1 MSKWHLRIEGTDYG
15 PYSLEQ
21 LVQYAGEGR
30 ISPGSFV
37 RQDPSPAWLDAREI
51 PELAEFLT
59 LNSEISITAAKSEPP
74 PAPEAKKPRR
84 KSLLRRPL
92 FWIFFFLVLVLVVV
106 YLGFVI
112 ITNLPY
118 IHF

>member
-1 MSKWHLRIEGTDYG
+1 MNEWYLRIEGTDYG

-30 ISPGSFV
+30 INPGNFV
-37 RQDPSPAWLDAREI
+37 RQTTSSDWMEAHQI
-51 PELAEFLT
+51 PELADVFT
-59 LNSEISITAAKSEPP
+59 SVGEISAAAEKSEPP
-74 PAPEAKKPRR
+74 PAPAVKKHRR
-84 KSLLRRPL
+84 KNLLRRPL
-92 FWIFFFLVLVLVVV
+92 FWIVFFLVLVLVVV
-106 YLGFVI
+106 YLGFVV